1 MDDEGI
7 IERFALPFQLT
18 ELEWPS
24 IRRDGLLSTSAL
36 FDLSDVADP
45 PSSQIEGQPRSRN
58 SLHFAE
64 FSAVKACFRKH
75 ESSNPLK

>member
-18 ELEWPS
+18 ELAWPS

-36 FDLSDVADP
+36 FDRSAVAEP
-45 PSSQIEGQPRSRN
+45 LSSQIEGQPRSRN
-58 SLHFAE
+58 SLTLAE
-64 FSAVKACFRKH
+64 ESAVRARFRKH